1 MSELNKEMPFDVCVV
16 MKPTLLYHTS
26 EFDRSHCWC

>member
-1 MSELNKEMPFDVCVV
+1 VSELNQETPFDIYVV
-16 MKPTLLYHTS
+16 IKPTLPYPTS